1 MEKKTKLRFDDGRQ
15 YPTANQYQRL
25 SKLTFKKGQQVYQ
38 TCLLRLKMED
48 DFQVGRPKT
57 WTYKMVSKL
66 LKEMEHFQYPTS
78 EQLDQIEQLKGDPI
92 LNELISKL
100 NLKQWLLNKQ
110 EIETILK
117 ELNYV
122 TTNWNGQSSKTSRTQ
137 LYPKRHRSR

>member
-1 MEKKTKLRFDDGRQ
+1 MKKKTKLRFDDGRQ

-38 TCLLRLKMED
+38 TCLLRLRMTD
-48 DFQVGRPKT
+48 DLQVGQPKT
-57 WTYKMVSKL
+57 WTYASVNKL
-66 LKEMEHFQYPTS
+66 LREMEQFQYPTS
-78 EQLDQIEQLKGDPI
+78 EQLAQIEQLKGDAT

-122 TTNWNGQSSKTSRTQ
+122 TTNWNGKNRKTGRTQ
-137 LYPKRHRSR
+137 LHPKRHRSR